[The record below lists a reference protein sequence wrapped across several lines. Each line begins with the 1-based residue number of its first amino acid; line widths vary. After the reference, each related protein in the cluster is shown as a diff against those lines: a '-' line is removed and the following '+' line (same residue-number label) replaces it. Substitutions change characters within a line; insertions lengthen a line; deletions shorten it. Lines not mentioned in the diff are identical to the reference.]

1 MSFSAWTCGGRVDGL
16 KNRME
21 SKEHVFMSPSR
32 QQQADITIEE
42 LRVENERLTQR
53 LSELEETVRAI
64 QDGTV
69 DAFVLGQDADQR
81 IYTLAGADRPYRL
94 FVEGM
99 QQGAAT
105 LYADRTIA
113 FSNQQLADLLKVPH
127 SRMVGVALDDFVAD
141 ESRSTY
147 ETLLSKG
154 QIGSGHGEVILKRS
168 DGSRVPVF
176 LTSNALP
183 ADCGAQI
190 GVLFTDLTTEK
201 YHQELAAVH
210 EAVRTNQAELRRSRD
225 QLAVLLETLS
235 EKERQ
240 LHHISDN
247 TAVIIAQCSRDLRY
261 TFVNRACAEFLG
273 QPVEQIVGRPISEV
287 MGKEAFE
294 AIRPYIERVLA
305 GEHVE
310 YEAEVPY
317 ARIGVRHMRVS
328 YVPDF
333 DTSGNVCGWIA
344 AITDITDRKRTEEA
358 LRNSE
363 ARLSTFLEQLPIGV
377 GAMDLE
383 GRWTISN
390 AVMRTFVQDII
401 PSLDPEEHVA
411 VAGVRFAGATSAIAG
426 LAWRTSLAWGNSE
439 PGD

>member
-1 MSFSAWTCGGRVDGL
+1 
-16 KNRME
+16 
-21 SKEHVFMSPSR
+21 
-32 QQQADITIEE
+32 
-42 LRVENERLTQR
+42 
-53 LSELEETVRAI
+53 
-64 QDGTV
+64 
-69 DAFVLGQDADQR
+69 
-81 IYTLAGADRPYRL
+81 
-94 FVEGM
+94 M

-105 LYADRTIA
+105 LYANRTIA

-183 ADCGAQI
+183 ADC
-190 GVLFTDLTTEK
+190 
-201 YHQELAAVH
+201 
-210 EAVRTNQAELRRSRD
+210 RRSDRCALYRSDNGEIPPGACRCPRGGTYEPGRAASQRD
-225 QLAVLLETLS
+225 QLASLLATLS

-247 TAVIIAQCSRDLRY
+247 TAVIIAQCSRDFRY

-273 QPVEQIVGRPISEV
+273 QPVEEIVGRPISEV

-310 YEAEVPY
+310 YEADVPY
-317 ARIGVRHMRVS
+317 AKIGDRHMRVS

-333 DTSGNVCGWIA
+333 DASGNVCGWIA

-358 LRNSE
+358 LRDSE

-390 AVMRTFVQDII
+390 AVMRTFVQEVI
-401 PSLDPEEHVA
+401 PSHDPKGTSRWQA
-411 VAGVRFAGATSAIAG
+411 FGFARATSAVSG
-426 LAWRTSLAWGNSE
+426 LAGRTSLAWGD
-439 PGD
+439 P

>member
-1 MSFSAWTCGGRVDGL
+1 
-16 KNRME
+16 
-21 SKEHVFMSPSR
+21 
-32 QQQADITIEE
+32 
-42 LRVENERLTQR
+42 
-53 LSELEETVRAI
+53 
-64 QDGTV
+64 
-69 DAFVLGQDADQR
+69 
-81 IYTLAGADRPYRL
+81 L
-94 FVEGM
+94 FVEGRCSR
-99 QQGAAT
+99 ARAT

-113 FSNQQLADLLKVPH
+113 FSNQQLADLLKVPQ

-190 GVLFTDLTTEK
+190 GVLFTDLTMEK

-210 EAVRTNQAELRRSRD
+210 EAVRKNQAELKRSRD
-225 QLAVLLETLS
+225 QLA

-247 TAVIIAQCSRDLRY
+247 TAVIIAQCSRDYRY

-273 QPVEQIVGRPISEV
+273 QHAEEIVGRSISEV

-294 AIRPYIERVLA
+294 AVRPYIERVLA

-317 ARIGVRHMRVS
+317 ARIGHRHMRVS

-333 DTSGNVCGWIA
+333 DASGNVCGWIA
-344 AITDITDRKRTEEA
+344 SITDITDRKRTEEA
-358 LRNSE
+358 LRDSE

-377 GAMDLE
+377 GAVDLE

-390 AVMRTFVQDII
+390 AVMRTFVQDVI
-401 PSLDPEEHVA
+401 PSLNPEEECGGRRSIRRDNFCH
-411 VAGVRFAGATSAIAG
+411 RRIG
-426 LAWRTSLAWGNSE
+426 LAHE
-439 PGD
+439 PCAGKQ